1 MITRLHA
8 DNVGPLVGFEWLPK
22 RLNLLLGENGSGK
35 SSALNVLSVI
45 KSMVAYGQDIHYHD
59 TVTRWTG
66 RTDQVFGLDVEL
78 EGVSYSYSV
87 TTDQVWLPGRHTRR
101 EIKEESLLVDGV
113 PIYHVSDGRFR
124 ISNRGGVTSEGSVT
138 HPTLSSVYSAP
149 RDEAGHVTRFRSW
162 LRSGLNHFDPDPR
175 FMPDYVHDDSGDLY
189 KNLSN
194 FSAWY
199 VRWAD
204 GDPVGAARVREALS
218 EIIPTFGGMR
228 FRSYLSTLVV
238 DFGGRDGIPPHALE
252 FAKLSV
258 GQKQLC
264 ALYVLLHAFA
274 HPGRTLI
281 IEDPTHNISS
291 REVQPWLNLIID
303 AADVP
308 GGPQVILA
316 SHDPEIIDQLAP
328 QHGTLFM
335 RDGGATRITPFK
347 GAPALTASETVSHGW
362 FET

>member
-35 SSALNVLSVI
+35 SSALNVLNVI
-45 KSMVAYGQDIHYHD
+45 KYMVVYGQDIYYHD
-59 TVTRWTG
+59 TVTRWTK

-78 EGVSYSYSV
+78 EGISYSYSV
-87 TTDQVWLPGRHTRR
+87 TTDLVWLPGRHTHR
-101 EIKEESLLVDGV
+101 EIKEESLLADGV
-113 PIYHVSDGRFR
+113 PVCHVSDGRFR
-124 ISNRGGVTSEGSVT
+124 ISSCDGVTSEGSVT

-149 RDEAGHVTRFRSW
+149 HDEAGHLTRFRSW
-162 LRSGLNHFDPDPR
+162 LRSGLKYFDPNPR
-175 FMPDYVHDDSGDLY
+175 FMSDHVHEDVEDLY
-189 KNLSN
+189 ENLLN

-204 GDPVGAARVREALS
+204 GDPVGAARAREALS
-218 EIIPTFGGMR
+218 EVIPTFGGMR
-228 FRSYLSTLVV
+228 FRPYLSTLVV

-328 QHGTLFM
+328 QHGTLFL

-347 GAPALTASETVSHGW
+347 GAPALTASEAVSYGW
-362 FET
+362 SET